1 MLGGRKTAWGG
12 ASPARRRPLTN
23 VQLLLLLCGSTGL
36 VIGLGT
42 ALDPEARLTSLLIF
56 LPALVAGIG
65 GLGQTSLSAGWAL
78 LVMIGSV
85 TVRPE
90 PTVADSVV
98 ILALT
103 AVFGGGAIYACR
115 VRLDREAEIA
125 RLRYTATALQQQVL
139 RPLPQVAEPV
149 QVDGVYEPVTEDRL
163 VGGDI
168 YDVADT
174 SHGTRV
180 LIGDVQG
187 KGLAALSTGLAV
199 IGAFREAAQ
208 REPTL
213 VGVVDAIDAAT
224 TRHNV
229 DAVHGGQPERFVTA
243 LVLGFRTA
251 REPGT
256 DAGEPAGG
264 RPWTGEVEVTAID
277 CGHLPAYALDR
288 RGLHRVDLGESGV
301 PLGLADLVAEPRRER
316 RFPLP
321 QDTTLVLYTDG
332 LTEARN
338 AEGAFYPLENR
349 LALFGGLTP
358 RSLANALLQDVRAF
372 APRQQDDL
380 AILVVHQTW

>member
-1 MLGGRKTAWGG
+1 MVGGRRKTGG
-12 ASPARRRPLTN
+12 DASPERRWQLTYA
-23 VQLLLLLCGSTGL
+23 QLLLLLCASTAL
-36 VIGLGT
+36 VVGLGT
-42 ALDPEARLTSLLIF
+42 ALDPQARLTSLLIF
-56 LPALVAGIG
+56 LPAIVAGIG
-65 GLGQTSLSAGWAL
+65 GIGQTAVSAVWAF
-78 LVMIGSV
+78 LVMLGSV
-85 TVRPE
+85 IVRPE
-90 PTVADSVV
+90 PTIADSVV

-103 AVFGGGAIYACR
+103 AVFGTGAVYACR
-115 VRLDREAEIA
+115 FRLAREAEIV
-125 RLRYTATALQQQVL
+125 RLRYTATALQRQVL

-174 SHGTRV
+174 DHGTRV

-213 VGVVDAIDAAT
+213 AGVVDAIDAAT
-224 TRHNV
+224 MRHND

-243 LVLGFRTA
+243 LVLGFRGVDGA
-251 REPGT
+251 RSGT
-256 DAGEPAGG
+256 EGG
-264 RPWTGEVEVTAID
+264 TGEVEVTAID
-277 CGHLPAYALDR
+277 CGHLPAYALG
-288 RGLHRVDLGESGV
+288 RGGPRRVDLGETGV
-301 PLGLADLVAEPRRER
+301 PLGLTDLVDEPRRER

-321 QDTTLVLYTDG
+321 QGTSLVLYTDG

-338 AEGAFYPLENR
+338 REGEFYPIEDR

-358 RSLANALLQDVRAF
+358 RTLAHALLDDVRAF

-380 AILVVHQTW
+380 AILIVHPTW